1 MKVGSILSFSAH
13 CICSDTERSEENFS
27 HITTKATKQTV
38 WKAVVLSEYLIVNV
52 KLVAGTAVLELL

>member
-1 MKVGSILSFSAH
+1 MSVASGNMYNREQGRVMKVGSILSFSAH

-38 WKAVVLSEYLIVNV
+38 
-52 KLVAGTAVLELL
+52 